1 MAMTSSVITLAGIE
15 RALSKFDGSSV
26 FDDWT
31 LPSSIDKNLAK
42 DSILLR
48 AGSFELLYSDP
59 DFLASSINIWGRK
72 YYDTFEKMQAALTSE
87 YNPLENYDRMEDMTL
102 DHKGSSKGNSKGS
115 STSGNTRTDNLTRT
129 DDLTRT
135 DNLTET
141 HNLASTND
149 VTTTND
155 VSAYNDSQY
164 APKDKQVVDQDGSD
178 TGTLTNTGTVKD
190 GGTVKNT
197 GTVTDAGTGSYNDD
211 RSDSDEFKDTTKGRI
226 HGNIGVTTSQQ
237 MLISEVDLRGKYNI
251 YDIIAEMFVKEFC
264 IMVY

>member
-15 RALSKFDGSSV
+15 RALGNFNGSSV
-26 FDDWT
+26 FDDWK
-31 LPSSIDKNLAK
+31 LPSNIDKSLAK

-72 YYDTFEKMQAALTSE
+72 YYDTFDKMQKALTTA
-87 YNPLENYDRMEDMTL
+87 YNPLENYDRMEDVTL
-102 DHKGSSKGNSKGS
+102 DHKGSSTGETNG
-115 STSGNTRTDNLTRT
+115 TSANNNTRT
-129 DDLTRT
+129 DDLTT
-135 DNLTET
+135 ENDLTET
-141 HNLASTND
+141 HDLASTND

-155 VSAYNDSQY
+155 VSAYNDSAY
-164 APKDKQVVDQDGSD
+164 APKDKQVVDQDGTD
-178 TGTLTNTGTVKD
+178 TGTLTNTGTV
-190 GGTVKNT
+190 TNS
-197 GTVTDAGTGSYNDD
+197 GTVTDEGSGAYQDQRRD
-211 RSDSDEFKDTTKGRI
+211 QDEFKDRTTGRI

-237 MLISEVDLRGKYNI
+237 MLISELNLRSDYNI

>member
-15 RALSKFDGSSV
+15 RALGKFNGSSV
-26 FDDWT
+26 FDDWK
-31 LPSSIDKNLAK
+31 LPANIDKDLAK

-59 DFLASSINIWGRK
+59 DFLSSSINIWGRK
-72 YYDTFEKMQAALTSE
+72 YYDTFDKMQKALTTA

-102 DHKGSSKGNSKGS
+102 DHKGSSTGNSNGE
-115 STSGNTRTDNLTRT
+115 STSGNTRTDDLIRT

-135 DNLTET
+135 NDLTET
-141 HNLASTND
+141 HDLASTND

-155 VSAYNDSQY
+155 VSAYNDSNY
-164 APKDKQVVDQDGSD
+164 APKDKQIVDQDGSD
-178 TGTLTNTGTVKD
+178 TGTLTNTGTVTD
-190 GGTVKNT
+190 TGTVTNT
-197 GTVTDAGTGSYNDD
+197 GTVTDEGTGSYNDN
-211 RSDSDEFKDTTKGRI
+211 RSDSDEFKDHTTGRI

-237 MLISEVDLRGKYNI
+237 MLISELNLRSDYNI